1 MAFSCT
7 QSVFI
12 MYFRNLTMLKE
23 NKKTLTP
30 PPSPLLLYN
39 RKQLEEWQK
48 SKGKVYKRPPMEI
61 KAKRKVIEEMNI
73 SFWKSIEKEEEEKK
87 AQLEL
92 SSKINKTLTEC
103 LQLIEEVRLIMF
115 MQQKILNHL
124 IPLKIFN
131 SFHRNFNV
139 SCLLSLRCISMYQFI
154 RNFIFE

>member
-103 LQLIEEVRLIMF
+103 LQLIEEVSERSRLAELGLVFKLLDMF
-115 MQQKILNHL
+115 
-124 IPLKIFN
+124 
-131 SFHRNFNV
+131 
-139 SCLLSLRCISMYQFI
+139 LRDSRGNIAYTPK
-154 RNFIFE
+154 